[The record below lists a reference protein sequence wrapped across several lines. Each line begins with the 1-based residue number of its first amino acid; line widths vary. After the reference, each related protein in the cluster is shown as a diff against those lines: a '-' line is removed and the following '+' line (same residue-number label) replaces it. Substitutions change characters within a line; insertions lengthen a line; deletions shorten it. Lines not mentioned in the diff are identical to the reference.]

1 MPATSDT
8 TRIKRTRIGMRL
20 DRHERSPT
28 IHRAATRASG
38 MRDDAPPTMSVRERP
53 ATAVAERLSPWAPL
67 RHHVFAALFAAQL
80 GSNIGTFFQTVAAA
94 WLMGDLT
101 TSPTLVALIQTA
113 SLLPLLLLG
122 LPAGALAD
130 IFDRRL
136 LLLATQAWMVVCA
149 GIAGGADVD
158 RPRHAG
164 RPPRR

>member
-1 MPATSDT
+1 MGA
-8 TRIKRTRIGMRL
+8 
-20 DRHERSPT
+20 
-28 IHRAATRASG
+28 AAT
-38 MRDDAPPTMSVRERP
+38 P
-53 ATAVAERLSPWAPL
+53 
-67 RHHVFAALFAAQL
+67 VFAALFAAQL

-136 LLLATQAWMVVCA
+136 LLI
-149 GIAGGADVD
+149 GDPGVD
-158 RPRHAG
+158 ARVRRHCSPRS
-164 RPPRR
+164 R